1 MWNKQYQCTHY
12 SVELKVYSNPKHAQL
27 TMTSFLISSI
37 QFLTSRDA
45 LCSESIRNDEHCHR
59 LVKDSIVMASKTAV
73 LLHRIRLRS
82 FLRSATI
89 IFKYISPYPPKASN
103 NSERFIYKTN
113 SCNIYTPDIL
123 WISLLSSFLTL
134 FHAYNWLKIIKSIVP
149 NEDQCRRAS
158 VLVNVS
164 DFSEFYNDFQW
175 FLMTS
180 DSLGICFI
188 NSAIIHILNVLWWCQ
203 MISNK
208 RNQFVPRCYTI
219 QNGHS
224 MNICNRDLP

>member
-1 MWNKQYQCTHY
+1 M
-12 SVELKVYSNPKHAQL
+12 
-27 TMTSFLISSI
+27 
-37 QFLTSRDA
+37 
-45 LCSESIRNDEHCHR
+45 ES
-59 LVKDSIVMASKTAV
+59 DSTPQI
-73 LLHRIRLRS
+73 IRLILQESDTVRCS
-82 FLRSATI
+82 Q
-89 IFKYISPYPPKASN
+89 
-103 NSERFIYKTN
+103 NSMGLCWIY
-113 SCNIYTPDIL
+113 IYTPDIL
-123 WISLLSSFLTL
+123 WISLLSSFFTL
-134 FHAYNWLKIIKSIVP
+134 FYAYNWLKIMKSIVP
-149 NEDQCRRAS
+149 NKDQCRRAS
-158 VLVNVS
+158 VLVKVS